1 MGTKK
6 NKTTRI
12 IFYFVN
18 RDFIEREL
26 RFAMFIE
33 NVLAIIINTSLF
45 LIIKS
50 LSTEIEIAL

>member
-1 MGTKK
+1 
-6 NKTTRI
+6 
-12 IFYFVN
+12 VN

-45 LIIKS
+45 LILKMS
-50 LSTEIEIAL
+50 QKFEYRN